1 MLNLEYDNIFR
12 WKRYPNSTII
22 VNNDTNCDFAHELQS
37 LLQKEGKPI
46 ALIDAQTL
54 YARNELKEKLA
65 SLQEG
70 FLIIDHLTEVP
81 DTAEQEEIQNILYC
95 VLKGDWRNAT
105 NMNICFGSEWE
116 DHLAQTPLQIYAVIS
131 NGVTK
136 NRAIPMGACSWLAY
150 GDNPDIQI
158 RRIDK
163 PL

>member
-1 MLNLEYDNIFR
+1 MLNLVYDIIFR
-12 WKRYPNSTII
+12 WRRYPNSTII
-22 VNNDTNCDFAHELQS
+22 VNNDTDCDFAHELQS

-46 ALIDAQTL
+46 AFIDAQTL
-54 YARNELKEKLA
+54 YARTELKEKLA

-81 DTAEQEEIQNILYC
+81 DTAEQEGIQNILYC

-105 NMNICFGSEWE
+105 NIYFGSEWE

-136 NRAIPMGACSWLAY
+136 NKAIPMCACSWLAY
-150 GDNPDIQI
+150 GDNPDTQI

-163 PL
+163 SL

>member
-1 MLNLEYDNIFR
+1 MLNLVYDNIFR
-12 WKRYPNSTII
+12 WRRYPNSTII
-22 VNNDTNCDFAHELQS
+22 VNNDTDCDFAHELQS

-46 ALIDAQTL
+46 AFIDAQTL
-54 YARNELKEKLA
+54 YARTELKEKLA

-81 DTAEQEEIQNILYC
+81 DTAEQEGIQNILYC

-105 NMNICFGSEWE
+105 NICLGSEWE
-116 DHLAQTPLQIYAVIS
+116 DHLALTQLQIYAVIS

-136 NRAIPMGACSWLAY
+136 NKAIPMCACSWLAY
-150 GDNPDIQI
+150 GDNPDTQI

-163 PL
+163 SL

>member
-1 MLNLEYDNIFR
+1 MLNLVYDHIFR

-22 VNNDTNCDFAHELQS
+22 VNNDADCDFAHELQS
-37 LLQKEGKPI
+37 LLQKESKPI
-46 ALIDAQTL
+46 VVIDAKTL
-54 YARNELKEKLA
+54 YTRTELKEQLVA
-65 SLQEG
+65 LQEG

-81 DTAEQEEIQNILYC
+81 DTAEQEGIQNILYC

-105 NMNICFGSEWE
+105 DRCFGSEWE
-116 DHLAQTPLQIYAVIS
+116 DHLAQIPLQIYAIIS

-150 GDNPDIQI
+150 GNTDDTQI